1 MKEHAVHQK
10 CVHVLQDGLV
20 TIVNKVRRDVAMS
33 DIYLMIILKT
43 SMNVMVI
50 MSVIKS
56 VLTLMDLLCA
66 HVMMDICYK
75 LMEELVQVC
84 IFCIYTIMY
93 SLIHSCI
100 CHHSVKHFIY
110 RTIQYIGIMKA
121 WGFWPEIIT
130 PKPA

>member
-1 MKEHAVHQK
+1 MEEHAVHQE

-33 DIYLMIILKT
+33 DIYLIIILKT

-56 VLTLMDLLCA
+56 VLTLMDLLCV

-75 LMEELVQVC
+75 LMEELVKVYHTS
-84 IFCIYTIMY
+84 ISEKM
-93 SLIHSCI
+93 
-100 CHHSVKHFIY
+100 V
-110 RTIQYIGIMKA
+110 
-121 WGFWPEIIT
+121 
-130 PKPA
+130 